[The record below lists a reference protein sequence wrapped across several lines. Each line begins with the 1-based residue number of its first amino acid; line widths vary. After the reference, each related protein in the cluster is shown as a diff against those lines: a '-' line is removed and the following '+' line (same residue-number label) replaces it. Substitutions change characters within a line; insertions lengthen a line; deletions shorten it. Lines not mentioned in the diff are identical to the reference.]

1 MRKIAGL
8 FGVACLAFTSSQ
20 ALAAPVFH
28 SASHTSDSAQNM
40 QATEV
45 GNTLLRGYEQDGLIL
60 HDDVR
65 AGTLSIQ
72 ADPATLQAHDSNT
85 NNRYR
90 LAMKDVLSA
99 AATYAYLYFGQ
110 NPDARE
116 VTVSA
121 NIQTDGF
128 TPASANSAD
137 TAEPAM
143 TLEIAR
149 PAFPI
154 SADTK
159 PDSYSAQT
167 IGMILDGMDASKIT
181 IAPWLRSAL
190 KESN

>member
-8 FGVACLAFTSSQ
+8 FGVACLAFTSGQ
-20 ALAAPVFH
+20 VLAAPVFH
-28 SASHTSDSAQNM
+28 SASHNSTPAQTM
-40 QATEV
+40 QTTEV
-45 GNTLLRGYEQDGLIL
+45 SNTLLRGYEQDGLIL
-60 HDDVR
+60 HDDVN
-65 AGTLSIQ
+65 AGTLTIQ
-72 ADPATLQAHDSNT
+72 ADPATLQAHGSNT

-110 NPDARE
+110 NPDAQE

-128 TPASANSAD
+128 TPASTSSAD

-143 TLEIAR
+143 TLEIGR

-167 IGMILDGMDASKIT
+167 IGMILDGIDASKIT

>member
-1 MRKIAGL
+1 
-8 FGVACLAFTSSQ
+8 
-20 ALAAPVFH
+20 
-28 SASHTSDSAQNM
+28 M
-40 QATEV
+40 QTTEV
-45 GNTLLRGYEQDGLIL
+45 SNTLLRGYEQDGLIL
-60 HDDVR
+60 HDDVN
-65 AGTLSIQ
+65 AGTLTIQ
-72 ADPATLQAHDSNT
+72 ADPATLQAHGSNT

-110 NPDARE
+110 NPDAQE

-128 TPASANSAD
+128 TPASTSSAD

-143 TLEIAR
+143 TLEIGR

-167 IGMILDGMDASKIT
+167 IGMILDGIDASKIT